1 MSCSLPSISGAK
13 AARAWSEICVQN
25 LFFLFPSFLSK
36 NGLKEVYLR
45 DVDAPPSF
53 FTVFLLLEN
62 INYLFASKLFSSFLP
77 LKANSNFTFLRNHLR
92 FCTCFIDIICE
103 GLCSSG
109 EKVDG
114 VEDWCFIEPQNPE
127 QNWISIYVML
137 RRRKIHEFSLGEMF
151 TLARAYTSLNVPCTT
166 ANYWNIYLIS
176 SLCFM
181 NKAVTVMLCSR
192 LDPHSGLER
201 ISFLCSSWKIEFC
214 IRRQIFE
221 IIAFH
226 VNMPY
231 TTAVKYLCVS
241 RLFCISAA
249 FLSCFKASKHSFK

>member
-1 MSCSLPSISGAK
+1 MLML
-13 AARAWSEICVQN
+13 R
-25 LFFLFPSFLSK
+25 LFYCFL
-36 NGLKEVYLR
+36 
-45 DVDAPPSF
+45 APRKH
-53 FTVFLLLEN
+53 
-62 INYLFASKLFSSFLP
+62 KLFIRIE
-77 LKANSNFTFLRNHLR
+77 TFFRR
-92 FCTCFIDIICE
+92 FCLWKQTAILHFYEIISDFVHVLLTLYVKDCVAAEREWMESKIDAS
-103 GLCSSG
+103 LNR
-109 EKVDG
+109 K
-114 VEDWCFIEPQNPE
+114 NPE
-127 QNWISIYVML
+127 RNWISIYVML
-137 RRRKIHEFSLGEMF
+137 RRRKIHEFSLGEKF

-176 SLCFM
+176 SPCFM
-181 NKAVTVMLCSR
+181 NKAVTVV

-214 IRRQIFE
+214 IRRQISE

-231 TTAVKYLCVS
+231 TTAVKYLCVL